1 MKKTLN
7 ILLCITMISIF
18 GLDAQTQKKANT
30 AKKTAASKTT
40 PSKSLASKSAPK
52 TTASRAIKTN
62 QDTKKHVSGKETASR
77 RLAATSTN
85 GTPYNTALGIKFLY
99 GVSLTAKHFIK
110 NSSALEGIFNY
121 RSFGGLGTQ
130 LSATVLYEYQR
141 PVAGVT
147 GLQWYLG
154 GGGHFEY
161 FSFDND
167 QVSATTVLG
176 AVGALGL
183 EYQFAGLPIAIS
195 ADWQPV
201 VLFNDGAGFS
211 AENGG
216 IGIKYTF

>member
-18 GLDAQTQKKANT
+18 GMNAQTKKKVT
-30 AKKTAASKTT
+30 AVKKTAASKTA
-40 PSKSLASKSAPK
+40 PSKTVASETTTPK
-52 TTASRAIKTN
+52 AISRN
-62 QDTKKHVSGKETASR
+62 QNARKQVSGKVPAGGKRE
-77 RLAATSTN
+77 ATLTN
-85 GTPYNTALGIKFLY
+85 EAPYNTALGIKFLY
-99 GVSLTAKHFIK
+99 GLSLTAKHFIK
-110 NSSALEGIFNY
+110 HNSALEGIFNY
-121 RSFGGLGTQ
+121 HGFGGLGTQ

-141 PVAGVT
+141 PVAGVA
-147 GLQWYLG
+147 GLRWYLG

-167 QVSATTVLG
+167 QVNATTVFG

-201 VLFNDGAGFS
+201 ILFNGAGFS

-216 IGIKYTF
+216 VGIKYTF